1 MIASQP
7 MPVLTRRAL
16 TTDLEDVAHA
26 DLAPRPIKVLQ
37 IGDGNFLRAFVD
49 WMIDVANEKATFGGG
64 VAIAQPLPQGVAA
77 LLEKQDNLYTVLL
90 RGRVDGRETI
100 ARRVVSTVQVSLDP
114 YAQWNEFLEIGVS
127 RDLLF
132 VVSNTTEAG
141 IVEVEEPLD
150 LKVCPKSFP
159 AKVAALLWARWSAL
173 GPDAPGLV
181 FLPCELIEANGAT
194 LRRIV
199 LNHARCWDLEP
210 AFVAWIEAKNVFL
223 DTLVD
228 RIVPGFPG
236 AEKETLFRQWG
247 YEDPLAVAAEPFH
260 VWVIQGPK
268 AIAAELPLAEA
279 GLEVIWTDD
288 LKPYRTR
295 KVRILNGGHTAS
307 VLAAYL
313 AGLDTVEEM
322 TKDRQISAFLRRVLL
337 EEIVPQVPLPE
348 AERRAYAATIL
359 ERFGNPFIRHEL
371 LSIAL
376 NSVSK
381 WVVRVLP
388 TVEDWVRDGKP
399 APDGLAFSL
408 AALLWFYRGAR
419 EAGGA
424 VGHRDLGA
432 YPIRDDPHVLD
443 VMVAAWAGA
452 AGGDAPA
459 IARRLMADPRLWGKD
474 LTTVGD
480 LSAKVE
486 TAIAAIED
494 AGVRGALARLGLAGE
509 EPSFTPEAA
518 E

>member
-1 MIASQP
+1 M
-7 MPVLTRRAL
+7 
-16 TTDLEDVAHA
+16 
-26 DLAPRPIKVLQ
+26 
-37 IGDGNFLRAFVD
+37 
-49 WMIDVANEKATFGGG
+49 
-64 VAIAQPLPQGVAA
+64 
-77 LLEKQDNLYTVLL
+77 
-90 RGRVDGRETI
+90 
-100 ARRVVSTVQVSLDP
+100 
-114 YAQWNEFLEIGVS
+114 
-127 RDLLF
+127 
-132 VVSNTTEAG
+132 
-141 IVEVEEPLD
+141 
-150 LKVCPKSFP
+150 
-159 AKVAALLWARWSAL
+159 
-173 GPDAPGLV
+173 
-181 FLPCELIEANGAT
+181 
-194 LRRIV
+194 
-199 LNHARCWDLEP
+199 
-210 AFVAWIEAKNVFL
+210 
-223 DTLVD
+223 
-228 RIVPGFPG
+228 
-236 AEKETLFRQWG
+236 
-247 YEDPLAVAAEPFH
+247 
-260 VWVIQGPK
+260 IQGPK

>member
-1 MIASQP
+1 MSL
-7 MPVLTRRAL
+7 LTRRLL
-16 TTDLEDVAHA
+16 TTDLAAVAHA
-26 DLAPRPIKVLQ
+26 DPAPRPVKILQ
-37 IGDGNFLRAFVD
+37 IGDGVFLRGFVD
-49 WMIDVANEKATFGGG
+49 WMIDVANEKGVFDGG
-64 VAIAQPLPQGVAA
+64 VAIAKARPGGFSYPFEAQ
-77 LLEKQDNLYTVLL
+77 ENLYTVLL
-90 RGRVDGRETI
+90 RGRVDGREVI
-100 ARRVVSTVQVSLDP
+100 DRRIVSTVQLALDP
-114 YAQWNEFLEIGVS
+114 YAQWDRFLEIGVS
-127 RDLLF
+127 RDLRF

-141 IVEVEEPLD
+141 IVDVEEPLD
-150 LKVCPKSFP
+150 LDVCPKSFP
-159 AKVAALLWARWSAL
+159 AKVAVLLKARWSAL

-199 LNHARCWDLEP
+199 LGHARRWGLEP
-210 AFVAWIEAKNVFL
+210 AFVAWIEEGNVFL

-228 RIVPGFPG
+228 RIVPGFPA
-236 AEKETLFRQWG
+236 AEKEALFGEWG

-268 AIAAELPLAEA
+268 SIAAELPLAEA
-279 GLEVIWTDD
+279 GLDVIWTDD
-288 LKPYRTR
+288 LKPYRIR

-322 TKDRQISAFLRRVLL
+322 TQDPQISAFLRHVLL

-359 ERFGNPFIRHEL
+359 ERFANPFIRHEL

-376 NSVSK
+376 NSASK

-388 TVEDWVRDGKP
+388 TVEDWVMYGKP

-408 AALLWFYRGAR
+408 AALLWFYRGQRA
-419 EAGGA
+419 AGGA
-424 VGHRDLGA
+424 IGRRDRGA
-432 YPIRDDPHVLD
+432 YSIRDDAHVLD
-443 VMVAAWAGA
+443 IMVAAWAGA
-452 AGGDAPA
+452 APGVASA
-459 IARRLMADPRLWGKD
+459 TARRLLAEPRLWGKD

-480 LSAKVE
+480 LSVKVE

-494 AGVRGALARLGLAGE
+494 AGVRSALARLGLA
-509 EPSFTPEAA
+509 AA
-518 E
+518 ERNSGPAAAE

>member
-1 MIASQP
+1 
-7 MPVLTRRAL
+7 
-16 TTDLEDVAHA
+16 
-26 DLAPRPIKVLQ
+26 
-37 IGDGNFLRAFVD
+37 
-49 WMIDVANEKATFGGG
+49 MIDVANEKAIFGGG
-64 VAIAQPLPQGVAA
+64 VAIAQARPRRLAAARSKRRTISLPCSCAA
-77 LLEKQDNLYTVLL
+77 ASTA
-90 RGRVDGRETI
+90 RESI
-100 ARRVVSTVQVSLDP
+100 DRRVVSTVQAALDP
-114 YAQWNEFLEIGVS
+114 YAEWNKFLEIGVS
-127 RDLLF
+127 RDLRF

-150 LKVCPKSFP
+150 PAVCPKSFP
-159 AKVAALLWARWSAL
+159 AKIAALLKARFSAL
-173 GPDAPGLV
+173 GPDGPGLV

-199 LNHARCWDLEP
+199 LGHARRWGLEP
-210 AFVAWIEAKNVFL
+210 ALVAWIEDKSVFL

-236 AEKETLFRQWG
+236 AEKEALFRQWG

-279 GLEVIWTDD
+279 GLDVIWTND

-322 TKDRQISAFLRRVLL
+322 TKDRQISAFLRRVLFD
-337 EEIVPQVPLPE
+337 EIVPQVPLPE

-359 ERFGNPFIRHEL
+359 ERFANPFIRHEL

-388 TVEDWVRDGKP
+388 TVEDWVKDGKP

-408 AALLWFYRGAR
+408 AALLWFYRGQR
-419 EAGGA
+419 EASGA
-424 VGHRDLGA
+424 VGRRDRGP
-432 YPIRDDPHVLD
+432 YPIRDD
-443 VMVAAWAGA
+443 AACARHHDRGLGRRRTRRGAGHRP
-452 AGGDAPA
+452 APA
-459 IARRLMADPRLWGKD
+459 RRTQTLGQGPDHGRRSLGQGRDGDRRDRGRRHARRARPPRPRR
-474 LTTVGD
+474 
-480 LSAKVE
+480 
-486 TAIAAIED
+486 
-494 AGVRGALARLGLAGE
+494 RGTEL
-509 EPSFTPEAA
+509 
-518 E
+518 